1 MAATV
6 HANFYRRV
14 EEAIANQTLQGALD
28 RATARMQLGRANGAK
43 AFPEFESVRDRA
55 REIRARTIGHL
66 DAYLEQFVNAVEARG
81 GTVFYAETA
90 DDAVK
95 YVCELA
101 KRKGVRSAV
110 KSKSMISEELEL
122 NKFLEAIG
130 VRVVETDLG
139 EYVVQL
145 AHDHPS
151 HIVAPIIHW
160 TKEQVADLF
169 RKELGATDD
178 ELADVPQMTQFAR
191 RKLRAEFLQADLGI
205 SGTNF
210 GIAETGSICICTN
223 EGNGRLTTTLPRIHV
238 AMMGI
243 ERLVPTMA
251 DLGAM
256 LHVLGRS
263 ATGQKLTSYTNIL
276 TGPRRPG
283 EPDGPEELH
292 VVLVDNG
299 RSKVLASEL
308 AEILYCIRCGACLNV
323 CPVYQE
329 IGGHAY
335 ATVYPGPV
343 GSVLTPGLRG
353 ISHFHELPNAS
364 SLCGA
369 CREVCPVRID
379 IPRMLLA
386 LRATAVKEAPES
398 VPKWLRTGMKAF
410 RWMALRPALFKLA
423 GKLGS
428 ISTRRMASKD
438 GWVKEL
444 PGPLAAWTK
453 ARDFPAM
460 APKSF
465 SAQWRKR
472 GGSRPAGTK
481 SGTKS
486 GATSGSS
493 ASGRKPS

>member
-1 MAATV
+1 MATV
-6 HANFYRRV
+6 QANFYRRV

-28 RATARMQLGRANGAK
+28 RATARMQLGRANGAR
-43 AFPEFESVRDRA
+43 AFPEFENVRDRA
-55 REIRARTIGHL
+55 REIRARTMGHL
-66 DAYLEQFVNAVEARG
+66 DAYLEQFVNAVEAHG

-101 KRKGVRSAV
+101 KRKGVRTAV

-122 NKFLEAIG
+122 NRFLEAIG

-169 RKELGATDD
+169 RKELGATD
-178 ELADVPQMTQFAR
+178 EEVGDVPQMTQFAR
-191 RKLRAEFLQADLGI
+191 RKLRAEFLQAELGI

-276 TGPRRPG
+276 TGPRQPG

-308 AEILYCIRCGACLNV
+308 AEILYCIRCGACLNA

-353 ISHFHELPNAS
+353 IAHFHELPNAS

-386 LRATAVKEAPES
+386 LRATAVKEVPEAAPT
-398 VPKWLRTGMKAF
+398 WLRVGLKAF
-410 RWMALRPALFKLA
+410 RWMALRPTLFKLA
-423 GKLGS
+423 GKMGS
-428 ISTRRMASKD
+428 VSTRFMAKD
-438 GWVKEL
+438 GWLKEL

-465 SAQWRKR
+465 SAQWRAR
-472 GGSRPAGTK
+472 GGSRP
-481 SGTKS
+481 SG
-486 GATSGSS
+486 GSGSS
-493 ASGRKPS
+493 GRRPS

>member
-1 MAATV
+1 M
-6 HANFYRRV
+6 
-14 EEAIANQTLQGALD
+14 
-28 RATARMQLGRANGAK
+28 
-43 AFPEFESVRDRA
+43 
-55 REIRARTIGHL
+55 
-66 DAYLEQFVNAVEARG
+66 
-81 GTVFYAETA
+81 
-90 DDAVK
+90 
-95 YVCELA
+95 
-101 KRKGVRSAV
+101 
-110 KSKSMISEELEL
+110 
-122 NKFLEAIG
+122 
-130 VRVVETDLG
+130 
-139 EYVVQL
+139 VQL

-169 RKELGATDD
+169 RKELGAT
-178 ELADVPQMTQFAR
+178 EEEVGDVPQMTQFAR

-353 ISHFHELPNAS
+353 IAHFHELPQ
-364 SLCGA
+364 
-369 CREVCPVRID
+369 REQPVRGV
-379 IPRMLLA
+379 PRSVSGADRHSADAAGAARDGGEGSAGVGAAVAARGIEGVQMDGA
-386 LRATAVKEAPES
+386 AARAVQARREAGQH
-398 VPKWLRTGMKAF
+398 LDAADG
-410 RWMALRPALFKLA
+410 
-423 GKLGS
+423 
-428 ISTRRMASKD
+428 D
-438 GWVKEL
+438 GW
-444 PGPLAAWTK
+444 LAE
-453 ARDFPAM
+453 
-460 APKSF
+460 
-465 SAQWRKR
+465 
-472 GGSRPAGTK
+472 
-481 SGTKS
+481 
-486 GATSGSS
+486 GASGSARGLDES
-493 ASGRKPS
+493 A

>member
-1 MAATV
+1 
-6 HANFYRRV
+6 
-14 EEAIANQTLQGALD
+14 
-28 RATARMQLGRANGAK
+28 
-43 AFPEFESVRDRA
+43 
-55 REIRARTIGHL
+55 
-66 DAYLEQFVNAVEARG
+66 
-81 GTVFYAETA
+81 
-90 DDAVK
+90 
-95 YVCELA
+95 
-101 KRKGVRSAV
+101 
-110 KSKSMISEELEL
+110 
-122 NKFLEAIG
+122 
-130 VRVVETDLG
+130 
-139 EYVVQL
+139 
-145 AHDHPS
+145 
-151 HIVAPIIHW
+151 
-160 TKEQVADLF
+160 
-169 RKELGATDD
+169 
-178 ELADVPQMTQFAR
+178 
-191 RKLRAEFLQADLGI
+191 
-205 SGTNF
+205 
-210 GIAETGSICICTN
+210 
-223 EGNGRLTTTLPRIHV
+223 
-238 AMMGI
+238 
-243 ERLVPTMA
+243 VPTMA

-256 LHVLGRS
+256 LQVLGRS

-335 ATVYPGPV
+335 GTVYPGPV

-353 ISHFHELPNAS
+353 ITHFHELPNAS

-386 LRATAVKEAPES
+386 LRATAVKEAPEAAPS
-398 VPKWLRTGMKAF
+398 WLRVGLKAF
-410 RWMALRPALFKLA
+410 RWVALRPALFRIA

-428 ISTRRMASKD
+428 MSTRWMAKD

-472 GGSRPAGTK
+472 GGSRPSRRSPA
-481 SGTKS
+481 
-486 GATSGSS
+486 SS
-493 ASGRKPS
+493 ASGRRPS

>member
-1 MAATV
+1 MATAP
-6 HANFYRRV
+6 ASFYRRV
-14 EEAIANQTLQGALD
+14 EDAIANQTLQGALD
-28 RATARMQLGRANGAK
+28 RATARMQIGRANGAK
-43 AFPEFESVRDRA
+43 AFPDFENVRDRA

-66 DAYLEQFVNAVEARG
+66 DAYLMQFVNAVEARG
-81 GTVFYAETA
+81 GTVVYAETA

-101 KRKGVRSAV
+101 QRKGVKTAV

-122 NKFLEAIG
+122 NRFLEAIG

-169 RKELGATDD
+169 RKELGATD
-178 ELADVPQMTQFAR
+178 EEVGDVPQMTQFAR

-210 GIAETGSICICTN
+210 GIADTGSICICTN

-308 AEILYCIRCGACLNV
+308 AEILYCIRCGACLNA

-353 ISHFHELPNAS
+353 IAHFHELPNAS

-398 VPKWLRTGMKAF
+398 APSWLRAGLKAF
-410 RWMALRPALFKLA
+410 RWMALRPALFRMA

-428 ISTRRMASKD
+428 ISMRRMAKD
-438 GWVKEL
+438 GWVTEL

-465 SAQWRKR
+465 SAQWRAR
-472 GGSRPAGTK
+472 GGSRSRP
-481 SGTKS
+481 
-486 GATSGSS
+486 GAQSAKGGASGSN
-493 ASGRKPS
+493 ASGRKSS